1 MKKFICIMMV
11 MIMGCLLL
19 TGCGDPGYMTAAE
32 LEAENTRLQGEAEAR
47 LKKQQEEEEAAKE
60 AALAQRAEENASKKA
75 ELGITGDVFADIY
88 IKDYGTITV
97 KLDFDAAPIT
107 VENFMRLADSG
118 FYDGLTFHRIMKGFM
133 MQGGDPLGNGTGG
146 SDETIIGE
154 FEENG
159 YYNPISHVRG
169 VISMARANDPNSAS
183 SQFFIVHQDNQA
195 SLDGKYAA
203 FGMVTEGMDVVDA
216 VCEAAQPV
224 DNNGTILAEEQPVIE
239 KIVIRK

>member
-1 MKKFICIMMV
+1 MKKFITMLTV

-19 TGCGDPGYMTAAE
+19 AGCGDPGYMTAAE

-47 LKKQQEEEEAAKE
+47 LKEQEAKAEAEREKQAEEAA
-60 AALAQRAEENASKKA
+60 AANAEKKA
-75 ELGITGDVFADIY
+75 ELGITSDIYADII

-97 KLDFDAAPIT
+97 KLDFDAAPLT
-107 VENFMRLADSG
+107 VANFMKLAESG

-133 MQGGDPLGNGTGG
+133 MQGGDPLGNGGGG
-146 SDETIIGE
+146 SDENIIGE
-154 FEENG
+154 FESNG
-159 YYNPISHVRG
+159 YHNPISHVRG

-183 SQFFIVHQDNQA
+183 SQFFIVHQD
-195 SLDGKYAA
+195 STFLDGNYAG

-216 VCEAAQPV
+216 VCEVAQPV
-224 DNNGTILAEEQPVIE
+224 DDNGTILAEEQPVIE